1 MHQYHYH
8 LPPELIAQS
17 GVEPRDSSRLLVA
30 HRSTGQLEHRIFRDI
45 TEYLCPGDVLVLNQS
60 RVIPARLLATNP
72 QGTAVEVL
80 LVRDLGEGKVWE
92 ALLKP
97 AKRAR
102 GGLGFAD
109 GLTARVKSVQGDGT
123 RVLEFSENVW
133 EHLDRLGHTPL
144 PPYIEAEV
152 DPERYQTVYAKT
164 LGSVAAPTAGLHFTP
179 GLLEQ
184 VVQMG
189 VRICSLTLHVG
200 PGTFKPVKG
209 DPQQHVMHSEWFEV
223 PAQTAQA
230 VYLAKAEGRRVVAV
244 GTTTVRALESVASLG
259 AGQATRGETQIFIRH
274 PYAFKVV
281 DALITNFH
289 LPGSTLLMLVAALA
303 GYDLTAQAYQT
314 AVNKRYRFYSL
325 GDAMLVI

>member
-1 MHQYHYH
+1 MNYHYD

-17 GVEPRDSSRLLVA
+17 GAEPRDSSRLLVA

-97 AKRAR
+97 AKRAK
-102 GGLGFAD
+102 GALSFAD

-209 DPQQHVMHSEWFEV
+209 DPEQHVMHSEWFEV

-230 VYLAKAEGRRVVAV
+230 IYLAKAEGRRVVAV

-303 GYDLTAQAYQT
+303 GDDLTAQAYQT